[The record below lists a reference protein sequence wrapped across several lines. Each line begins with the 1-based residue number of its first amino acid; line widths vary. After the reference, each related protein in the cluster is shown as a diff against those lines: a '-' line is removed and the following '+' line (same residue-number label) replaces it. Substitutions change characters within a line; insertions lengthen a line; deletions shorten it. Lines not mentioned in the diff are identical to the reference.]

1 MVKVGDKIRIIQMDG
16 EPLYSGS
23 VGVVEHIED
32 IGQNHG
38 NWGGCA
44 LIPGVDQFEVVEEWK
59 MEKELEF
66 KEIINI
72 IQNHRK
78 NAYRKINEE
87 LVMMY
92 YEIGQYLSKKVND
105 GEYGEG
111 VISKIANKIN
121 EQYPTLNGFSKR
133 GLYQMIQF
141 YEIYKNNQKVRTLLA
156 QLSWTN
162 NLLILRGTKT
172 IEEKEFYIRLCI
184 KNNYSSRELNRQ
196 IQSHYYERFLLS
208 NGNALESL
216 EPVVGEEDCPN
227 TKLLDVYSLEFLDL
241 PNNYKEKDLKSAI
254 MSNLKDFILE
264 IGKDFS
270 FVGQE
275 YRIQVGGRDFYIDL
289 LFYNR
294 AYSCLVAFELKIGE
308 FEPEYLSKM
317 NFYLEALDR
326 QERKEGENPSVGII
340 LCSSKN
346 ETIVEY
352 ARARSNSPTAIS
364 TYETKLIDKK
374 LLQKKLIEYQKAI
387 DDKD

>member
-1 MVKVGDKIRIIQMDG
+1 
-16 EPLYSGS
+16 
-23 VGVVEHIED
+23 
-32 IGQNHG
+32 
-38 NWGGCA
+38 
-44 LIPGVDQFEVVEEWK
+44 

-66 KEIINI
+66 KEIIII
-72 IQNHRK
+72 IQNHRQ

-87 LVMMY
+87 LVTMY
-92 YEIGQYLSKKVND
+92 YEIGKYLSEKVKSED
-105 GEYGEG
+105 WGSK
-111 VISKIANKIN
+111 VIDKLVLTIKS
-121 EQYPTLNGFSKR
+121 QYPYLKGFNR
-133 GLYQMIQF
+133 AGLYRMIQF
-141 YEIYKNNQKVRTLLA
+141 YETYRDNKIVSPLVT

-162 NLLILRGTKT
+162 NLLILQGTKT

-184 KNNYSSRELNRQ
+184 KNNYSKRELHRQ

-208 NGNALESL
+208 NGNALENL
-216 EPVVGEEDCPN
+216 EPVVGEEDYPN

-275 YRIQVGGRDFYIDL
+275 YRIEVGGRDFYIDL

-326 QERKEGENPSVGII
+326 QERKENENPSIGII

-346 ETIVEY
+346 ETVVEY
-352 ARARSNSPTAIS
+352 SLARNYSPTAIS

-374 LLQKKLIEYQKAI
+374 LLQKKLLEYRKTFNN
-387 DDKD
+387 K

>member
-1 MVKVGDKIRIIQMDG
+1 
-16 EPLYSGS
+16 
-23 VGVVEHIED
+23 
-32 IGQNHG
+32 
-38 NWGGCA
+38 
-44 LIPGVDQFEVVEEWK
+44 
-59 MEKELEF
+59 MEKEFEF
-66 KEIINI
+66 LAVLEIIKE
-72 IQNHRK
+72 HRN
-78 NAYRKINEE
+78 NAYRKVNEE
-87 LVMMY
+87 LVKMY
-92 YEIGQYLSKKVND
+92 YEIGGYLSEKVRSESR
-105 GEYGEG
+105 G
-111 VISKIANKIN
+111 SKIIDKLVTAIKM
-121 EQYPTLNGFSKR
+121 QYPNLKGFNR
-133 GLYQMIQF
+133 PGLYRMMQF
-141 YEIYKNNQKVRTLLA
+141 YDAYRDNLIVSPLVT

-162 NLLILRGTKT
+162 NLLILQGAKT
-172 IEEKEFYIRLCI
+172 IEEREFYIRLCI
-184 KNNYSSRELNRQ
+184 KNNYSKRELNRQ
-196 IQSHYYERFLLS
+196 IQSNYYERYLLS

-216 EPVVGEEDCPN
+216 EPLVGEEDCLN
-227 TKLLDVYSLEFLDL
+227 TKLLDIYSLEFLDL

-346 ETIVEY
+346 ETVVEY
-352 ARARSNSPTAIS
+352 AQARSNSPTAIS

-374 LLQKKLIEYQKAI
+374 LLQQKLIEYQKTFEQ
-387 DDKD
+387 K

>member
-1 MVKVGDKIRIIQMDG
+1 
-16 EPLYSGS
+16 
-23 VGVVEHIED
+23 
-32 IGQNHG
+32 
-38 NWGGCA
+38 
-44 LIPGVDQFEVVEEWK
+44 
-59 MEKELEF
+59 MENELEF

-72 IQNHRK
+72 IQNHRQ

-92 YEIGQYLSKKVND
+92 FEVGKYLSEKVKSED
-105 GEYGEG
+105 WG
-111 VISKIANKIN
+111 SKAIDKLVLTIKS
-121 EQYPTLNGFSKR
+121 QYPYLKGFNR
-133 GLYQMIQF
+133 AGLYRMIQF
-141 YEIYKNNQKVRTLLA
+141 YETYRDNIIVSPLVT

-162 NLLILRGTKT
+162 NLLILQGTKT

-184 KNNYSSRELNRQ
+184 KNNYSKRELHRQ

-208 NGNALESL
+208 KGNALENL
-216 EPVVGEEDCPN
+216 EPVVGEEDAPN
-227 TKLLDVYSLEFLDL
+227 TKILDQYSLEFLDL
-241 PNNYKEKDLKSAI
+241 PNNYKEKDLKTAI
-254 MSNLKDFILE
+254 TSNLKDFILE

-308 FEPEYLSKM
+308 FEPEYLSKI

-352 ARARSNSPTAIS
+352 AKARSNSPTAIS

-374 LLQKKLIEYQKAI
+374 LLQKKLIEYQKVF

>member
-1 MVKVGDKIRIIQMDG
+1 
-16 EPLYSGS
+16 
-23 VGVVEHIED
+23 
-32 IGQNHG
+32 
-38 NWGGCA
+38 
-44 LIPGVDQFEVVEEWK
+44 

-72 IQNHRK
+72 IQNHRQ

-111 VISKIANKIN
+111 VILKIADKIK

-133 GLYQMIQF
+133 NLYQMIQF
-141 YEIYKNNQKVRTLLA
+141 YEIYKDNQKVRPLVA

-184 KNNYSSRELNRQ
+184 KNNYSKRELNRQ
-196 IQSHYYERFLLS
+196 IQSHYYERYLLS
-208 NGNALESL
+208 DGNALESL
-216 EPVVGEEDCPN
+216 EPVVGEEDEPN

-294 AYSCLVAFELKIGE
+294 VYSCLVAFELKIGE

-352 ARARSNSPTAIS
+352 AQARSNSPTAIS

-374 LLQKKLIEYQKAI
+374 LLQKKLIEYQKAF

>member
-1 MVKVGDKIRIIQMDG
+1 
-16 EPLYSGS
+16 
-23 VGVVEHIED
+23 
-32 IGQNHG
+32 
-38 NWGGCA
+38 
-44 LIPGVDQFEVVEEWK
+44 
-59 MEKELEF
+59 MES
-66 KEIINI
+66 I
-72 IQNHRK
+72 
-78 NAYRKINEE
+78 
-87 LVMMY
+87 
-92 YEIGQYLSKKVND
+92 
-105 GEYGEG
+105 
-111 VISKIANKIN
+111 
-121 EQYPTLNGFSKR
+121 
-133 GLYQMIQF
+133 
-141 YEIYKNNQKVRTLLA
+141 
-156 QLSWTN
+156 
-162 NLLILRGTKT
+162 
-172 IEEKEFYIRLCI
+172 
-184 KNNYSSRELNRQ
+184 
-196 IQSHYYERFLLS
+196 
-208 NGNALESL
+208 

-346 ETIVEY
+346 EAIVEY
-352 ARARSNSPTAIS
+352 AQARSNSPTAIS
-364 TYETKLIDKK
+364 TYETKLIDKN
-374 LLQKKLIEYQKAI
+374 LLQKKLIEYQKTF

>member
-1 MVKVGDKIRIIQMDG
+1 
-16 EPLYSGS
+16 
-23 VGVVEHIED
+23 
-32 IGQNHG
+32 
-38 NWGGCA
+38 
-44 LIPGVDQFEVVEEWK
+44 
-59 MEKELEF
+59 MEKELDF
-66 KEIINI
+66 SQVLNI
-72 IQNHRK
+72 IQEHRQK
-78 NAYRKINEE
+78 AYRKINEE
-87 LVMMY
+87 LVTMY
-92 YEIGQYLSKKVND
+92 YEVGQYLSTKLST
-105 GEYGEG
+105 GEYGDG
-111 VISKIANKIN
+111 VISNIAAKIK
-121 EQYPTLNGFSKR
+121 EQYPTLKGFSKR

-141 YEIYKNNQKVRTLLA
+141 YETYKDNEKVRPLAA

-162 NLLILRGTKT
+162 NLLILRGTKS
-172 IEEKEFYIRLCI
+172 IEEKEFYIRMCI
-184 KNNYSSRELNRQ
+184 QNNYSKRELRRQ
-196 IQSHYYERFLLS
+196 IVSHYYERYMLS
-208 NGNALESL
+208 NGSALESL
-216 EPVVGEEDCPN
+216 EPVVGEEDEPN
-227 TKLLDVYSLEFLDL
+227 TKILDQYSLELLDL

-275 YRIQVGGRDFYIDL
+275 YRIQVGNRDFFIDL

-346 ETIVEY
+346 EVIVEY
-352 ARARSNSPTAIS
+352 SLARSNSQTAIS

-374 LLQKKLIEYQKAI
+374 LLQKKIIEYKERF
-387 DDKD
+387 KDQ

>member
-1 MVKVGDKIRIIQMDG
+1 
-16 EPLYSGS
+16 
-23 VGVVEHIED
+23 
-32 IGQNHG
+32 
-38 NWGGCA
+38 
-44 LIPGVDQFEVVEEWK
+44 
-59 MEKELEF
+59 MEKESEF

-72 IQNHRK
+72 IQLHRK

-87 LVMMY
+87 LVTMY
-92 YEIGQYLSKKVND
+92 YEVGKYLSKKVASGGWGSKTIDNL
-105 GEYGEG
+105 
-111 VISKIANKIN
+111 VITIKT
-121 EQYPTLNGFSKR
+121 QYPSLKGFNR
-133 GLYQMIQF
+133 AGLYRMIQF
-141 YEIYKNNQKVRTLLA
+141 YETYKDNVIVSPLVT

-162 NLLILRGTKT
+162 NLLILQGTKT
-172 IEEKEFYIRLCI
+172 IEEKEFYLRLCI
-184 KNNYSSRELNRQ
+184 KNNYSKRELNRQ
-196 IQSHYYERFLLS
+196 IQSHYYERYLLS
-208 NGNALESL
+208 DGNALESL
-216 EPVVGEEDCPN
+216 EPVVGEEDEPN

-294 AYSCLVAFELKIGE
+294 VYSCLVAFELKIGE

-352 ARARSNSPTAIS
+352 AQARSNSPTAIS

-374 LLQKKLIEYQKAI
+374 LLQKKLIEYQKAF